1 MSKDS
6 KEDKN
11 DLKGN
16 KDNPKVDE
24 KIKRILLYIGVIC
37 GISLIAM
44 SGIEKKETVNKDEIN
59 NITQEELSN
68 ESSKTALEEKLKNIL
83 SQIEGAGELDVMITY
98 ESSEE
103 IQPAFNTNT
112 TMEETKEVDKQ
123 GGERTVTTSSENK
136 TMITSSANDPIVIK
150 TNQPKIN
157 GVIVV
162 ATGAKD
168 LNVKETLYSAVQTA
182 LQVQGHQVEIY
193 TK

>member
-1 MSKDS
+1 MFKNLNEKD
-6 KEDKN
+6 KK
-11 DLKGN
+11 
-16 KDNPKVDE
+16 
-24 KIKRILLYIGVIC
+24 KISWLICLAVVC
-37 GISLIAM
+37 GISLIAI
-44 SGIEKKETVNKDEIN
+44 SGLEKEEVISKDESN
-59 NITQEELSN
+59 NIVQEDINN
-68 ESSKTALEEKLKNIL
+68 ESSKSTLEEKLKNIL

-112 TMEETKEVDKQ
+112 TTEKTKEVDQQ

-136 TMITSSANDPIVIK
+136 TMITSSSSEPIVIK

-162 ATGAKD
+162 ASGAKD
-168 LNVKETLYSAVQTA
+168 PTVKETLYSAVQTA

>member
-1 MSKDS
+1 MFKNLNE
-6 KEDKN
+6 KEK
-11 DLKGN
+11 K
-16 KDNPKVDE
+16 
-24 KIKRILLYIGVIC
+24 KIYWLLSLAVIC

-44 SGIEKKETVNKDEIN
+44 SGIEKKEIVSKDEIN
-59 NITQEELSN
+59 NITQEKLSN

>member
-1 MSKDS
+1 MFKNLNEKD
-6 KEDKN
+6 KK
-11 DLKGN
+11 
-16 KDNPKVDE
+16 
-24 KIKRILLYIGVIC
+24 KISWLICLAVVC
-37 GISLIAM
+37 GISLIAI
-44 SGIEKKETVNKDEIN
+44 SGLEKEEVVSKDESNNNIVQEDIN
-59 NITQEELSN
+59 NELSK
-68 ESSKTALEEKLKNIL
+68 STLEEKLKNIL

-112 TMEETKEVDKQ
+112 TTEKTKEVDQQ

-136 TMITSSANDPIVIK
+136 TMITSSSSEPIVIK

-162 ATGAKD
+162 ASGAKD
-168 LNVKETLYSAVQTA
+168 PTVKETLYSAVQTA

>member
-1 MSKDS
+1 MFKNLNEKD
-6 KEDKN
+6 KK
-11 DLKGN
+11 
-16 KDNPKVDE
+16 
-24 KIKRILLYIGVIC
+24 KIYSLLTLAVIC
-37 GISLIAM
+37 GIALIAM
-44 SGIEKKETVNKDEIN
+44 SGLEDKAISSKDEVN
-59 NITQEELSN
+59 NKITQEELSN
-68 ESSKTALEEKLKNIL
+68 ESSKATLEEKLKNIL
-83 SQIEGAGELDVMITY
+83 SQIEGAGEVDVMITY

-112 TMEETKEVDKQ
+112 TTEETKEVDQQ

-136 TMITSSANDPIVIK
+136 TMITSSSNEPTVIK

-168 LNVKETLYSAVQTA
+168 LTVKETLYSAVQTA